1 MRALLAALSLHAT
14 HAAIPT
20 ATLKLEGGS
29 TLAVAPAALGSLL
42 PPSKAQAL
50 HVTLRWAGGLADGCD
65 PGVAKWPSASIRRD
79 GVAVLAARSPNC
91 TFSDRVQ
98 AAARAGLRAVVV
110 YNTIEGIY
118 RNRTYATDKYD
129 YDCSRGSGVVS
140 KFTQEEKMDGFRS
153 SPCAS
158 ECDSGRCLLTGK
170 KIGSTNEICCAWD
183 TYTTMSGDPTLNV
196 DAVFISMRDAD
207 ELRASPLLAVPYP
220 NALPGALWDDNQE
233 GFLSWSGVLIWLLGV
248 CTCAYASHKSC
259 DDVRKK
265 RRLPTTQQQTIDET
279 DDEDEPSF
287 DLTPLHAVGFIVI
300 ASMALV
306 VLFFFDLHM
315 IVVFM
320 YAVSAAS
327 TSAAVVWRPLL
338 KKCLSSRY
346 TVDLPR
352 IGEVALLDLVSGI
365 CGVSIAIW
373 WLCVQ
378 NASYAWLFQDL
389 FGICLCVLFLS
400 VIKLSSLRVASLLL
414 CMAFCYDIFFVFIS
428 PHLFGESVMVR
439 VATGKAPTKDA
450 DYCEKY
456 PDDKDCQSQSLP
468 MLLLLPR
475 FDGLSGYTM
484 LGLGDIVL
492 PGLLVAFAA
501 RCDACALQR
510 RYFPLMVCGYAVG
523 LAMANVAVAYFAQ
536 GQPALLYLVPCT
548 LGPFL
553 HAAQR
558 DGTLQT
564 LWQGPPS
571 LLDPTPVR
579 ATRVVETP
587 YQASTTDDQKPLMM
601 SI

>member
-1 MRALLAALSLHAT
+1 
-14 HAAIPT
+14 
-20 ATLKLEGGS
+20 
-29 TLAVAPAALGSLL
+29 
-42 PPSKAQAL
+42 
-50 HVTLRWAGGLADGCD
+50 
-65 PGVAKWPSASIRRD
+65 
-79 GVAVLAARSPNC
+79 
-91 TFSDRVQ
+91 
-98 AAARAGLRAVVV
+98 
-110 YNTIEGIY
+110 
-118 RNRTYATDKYD
+118 
-129 YDCSRGSGVVS
+129 
-140 KFTQEEKMDGFRS
+140 
-153 SPCAS
+153 
-158 ECDSGRCLLTGK
+158 
-170 KIGSTNEICCAWD
+170 
-183 TYTTMSGDPTLNV
+183 MSGDPTLNV

-207 ELRASPLLAVPYP
+207 ELRASPSLATPYP

-306 VLFFFDLHM
+306 ILFFFDLHM

-365 CGVSIAIW
+365 CGVIVAVW

-439 VATGKAPTKDA
+439 VATGKAPRKMPIIA
-450 DYCEKY
+450 RSILMIKIASPSRCPCYC
-456 PDDKDCQSQSLP
+456 CCL
-468 MLLLLPR
+468 
-475 FDGLSGYTM
+475 
-484 LGLGDIVL
+484 
-492 PGLLVAFAA
+492 
-501 RCDACALQR
+501 
-510 RYFPLMVCGYAVG
+510 
-523 LAMANVAVAYFAQ
+523 
-536 GQPALLYLVPCT
+536 
-548 LGPFL
+548 
-553 HAAQR
+553 
-558 DGTLQT
+558 
-564 LWQGPPS
+564 
-571 LLDPTPVR
+571 
-579 ATRVVETP
+579 
-587 YQASTTDDQKPLMM
+587 ASTG
-601 SI
+601 